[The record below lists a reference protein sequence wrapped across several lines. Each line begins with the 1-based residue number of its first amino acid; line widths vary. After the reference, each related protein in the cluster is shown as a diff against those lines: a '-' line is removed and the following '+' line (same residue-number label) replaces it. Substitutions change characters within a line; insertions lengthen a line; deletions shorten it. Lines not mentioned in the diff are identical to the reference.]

1 MSAYRWLASAH
12 MAVPWS
18 LLHAASHHVHTR
30 SRRNTIVCDNLEE
43 GQHWAFRASERHKV
57 ALTDGTLFAKS
68 GFMTGGQNASMDDR
82 ARSFNQQAVTDLQEV
97 GTTCLM

>member
-12 MAVPWS
+12 MAVPWR
-18 LLHAASHHVHTR
+18 LLHAASCNVQSY

-43 GQHWAFRASERHKV
+43 GQYWAFRASERHKV

-82 ARSFNQQAVTDLQEV
+82 ARSFNQQAVTDLQDV
-97 GTTCLM
+97 ST

>member
-1 MSAYRWLASAH
+1 MQSY
-12 MAVPWS
+12 
-18 LLHAASHHVHTR
+18 

-43 GQHWAFRASERHKV
+43 GQYWAFRASERHKV

-82 ARSFNQQAVTDLQEV
+82 ARSFNQQAVTDLQDV
-97 GTTCLM
+97 ST